1 MITVIAVDG
10 ALGEIIVDILNA
22 NNVDAVFASSPAVHI
37 TNKIVFVTFE
47 FDGYPFVMT
56 NDGLH
61 IMKKHLMIGNNIGW
75 AE

>member
-56 NDGLH
+56 KRWLAYYDAAFKDCKLLLLG
-61 IMKKHLMIGNNIGW
+61 
-75 AE
+75 